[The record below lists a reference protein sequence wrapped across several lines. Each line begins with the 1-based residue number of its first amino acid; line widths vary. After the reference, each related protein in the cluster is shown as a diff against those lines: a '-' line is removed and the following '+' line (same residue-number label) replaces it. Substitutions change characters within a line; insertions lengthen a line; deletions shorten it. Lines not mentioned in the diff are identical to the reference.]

1 MIWSISIAA
10 LVAILLSG
18 PASAIE
24 GLPAIFDDNSQVK
37 DLMAYFRRQMSELV
51 KEAGGE
57 ARVTLFRGFQ
67 MADIEVDALQSAY
80 AQSLNLTIKELT
92 KQQRDALINANTL
105 IDQLHDAVKDPVHH
119 VLTNWGST
127 NAIIADFSW
136 SKNPLIVNHS
146 PSFVPPKVVSAVVP
160 ITISGQRLHQIGASR
175 PVLKI
180 GDAVYP
186 ASDVEDGTLAF
197 VVPRAAFE
205 VRETGTAF
213 TTAVLT
219 VFRVD
224 GSWSNWRNWV
234 PFHSAV
240 EEEIQFPLLFTVLP
254 ERLGTYT
261 VTTVEPVAKT
271 DSRPFKWPRE
281 LSAEKYGGGPAFDP
295 VCWSPEKGYLF
306 DLNTVKLVEDI
317 HIGAKDNNGQAP
329 AINTGGIIFVDG
341 GELEKL
347 ICLEAVANTLCTECG
362 AKTEGHLEVQM
373 VRTYFEDGPAKTT
386 EPKPLQW
393 SDEPVPLSQTASSQ
407 ILNLDFFGE
416 LPEFSRSRAQKASSS

>member
-1 MIWSISIAA
+1 MIRSISIAA

-146 PSFVPPKVVSAVVP
+146 PSFVPP
-160 ITISGQRLHQIGASR
+160 RL
-175 PVLKI
+175 
-180 GDAVYP
+180 
-186 ASDVEDGTLAF
+186 
-197 VVPRAAFE
+197 
-205 VRETGTAF
+205 
-213 TTAVLT
+213 
-219 VFRVD
+219 
-224 GSWSNWRNWV
+224 
-234 PFHSAV
+234 
-240 EEEIQFPLLFTVLP
+240 
-254 ERLGTYT
+254 
-261 VTTVEPVAKT
+261 
-271 DSRPFKWPRE
+271 
-281 LSAEKYGGGPAFDP
+281 
-295 VCWSPEKGYLF
+295 
-306 DLNTVKLVEDI
+306 
-317 HIGAKDNNGQAP
+317 
-329 AINTGGIIFVDG
+329 
-341 GELEKL
+341 
-347 ICLEAVANTLCTECG
+347 
-362 AKTEGHLEVQM
+362 
-373 VRTYFEDGPAKTT
+373 
-386 EPKPLQW
+386 
-393 SDEPVPLSQTASSQ
+393 
-407 ILNLDFFGE
+407 
-416 LPEFSRSRAQKASSS
+416 